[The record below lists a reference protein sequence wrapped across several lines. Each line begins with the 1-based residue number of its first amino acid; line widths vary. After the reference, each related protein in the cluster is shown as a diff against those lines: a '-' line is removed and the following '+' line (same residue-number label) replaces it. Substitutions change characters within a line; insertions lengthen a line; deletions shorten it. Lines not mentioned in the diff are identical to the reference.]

1 MLGGKK
7 LKEKMTMDDLRKGM
21 ADPDLF
27 DEDKEQKKEEEK
39 KEQKDPWQ
47 KKYDKMQDKIWDELK
62 IEDGQLLDGLKCLN
76 FKIHLLDADL
86 VKVLKKKK

>member
-1 MLGGKK
+1 
-7 LKEKMTMDDLRKGM
+7 
-21 ADPDLF
+21 
-27 DEDKEQKKEEEK
+27 
-39 KEQKDPWQ
+39 
-47 KKYDKMQDKIWDELK
+47 MQDKIWDELK